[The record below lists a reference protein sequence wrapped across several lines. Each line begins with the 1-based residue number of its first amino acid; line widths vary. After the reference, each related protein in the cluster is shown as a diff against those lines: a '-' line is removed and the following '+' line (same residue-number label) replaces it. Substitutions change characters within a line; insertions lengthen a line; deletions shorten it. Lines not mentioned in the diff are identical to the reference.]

1 MVLSLLGCNVA
12 VAQQSGGEVA
22 SFMESLR
29 SGDLL
34 FVCDRSGMGRAVQQ
48 ATGAYT
54 HVALVERMGD
64 SVYIIDATPLL
75 GVARRPI
82 SSLLDLQVVV
92 DAYRLTIPFDS
103 NAVIA
108 RAHAL
113 LGRPYDNAFLPDNDA
128 YYCSELIQA
137 VFLVEGRPL
146 FESSPMNW
154 RDSKGRLPLYWRRH
168 FKKIGMSV
176 PEWVPGTNPSDLSRS
191 PLLRAL
197 K

>member
-12 VAQQSGGEVA
+12 VAQQGGGGVA
-22 SFMESLR
+22 SFMGLLR

-82 SSLLDLQVVV
+82 SSLLDLQVV

-113 LGRPYDNAFLPDNDA
+113 LGRSYDNTFLPDNDA

-137 VFLVEGRPL
+137 VFLVEDRPL

-154 RDSKGRLPLYWRRH
+154 RDSKGRIPRYWRRH
-168 FKKIGMSV
+168 FKKMGMSV
-176 PEWVPGTNPSDLSRS
+176 PERVPGTNPTDMSRS
-191 PLLRAL
+191 PLLRPL